1 MVMAAV
7 IAVLAAS
14 CQKENAIVDT
24 PTASTYPAGTVN
36 YIVGKVSNSRT
47 VESAEQWNALV
58 DECFDGAD
66 EGHLVTIAHGV
77 TTNPSKERLTYT
89 TESRETA
96 MAWVKAKYEEGYDVT
111 LWYDEE
117 QGRYICVASK
127 TATADGFVAPNG
139 FVYQPLQQYLIG
151 NWTKCLDRKVG
162 LADRAGYVNLD
173 LQTGMLS
180 MSWHQIY
187 DFFEIVPANIA
198 DTVWSQIRIT
208 SDTISGYTWGIYG
221 LDEYQPY
228 ELHQNIVCP
237 GVGLGSMWYLR
248 WIAFEWSQDTMFV
261 IFERKH
267 QIYPEIFIRN

>member
-7 IAVLAAS
+7 IAVLVAS

-24 PTASTYPAGTVN
+24 PTANTYPAGTVN

-127 TATADGFVAPNG
+127 LAPPAGAAPNG
-139 FVYQPLQQYLIG
+139 FVFVPLQQYLPGSWTLCTDHEAVLAPHAAQVELDPNYGILTM
-151 NWTKCLDRKVG
+151 NW
-162 LADRAGYVNLD
+162 
-173 LQTGMLS
+173 S
-180 MSWHQIY
+180 QIY
-187 DFFEIVPANIA
+187 EFYKIVPANISNNRYSMIHIIN
-198 DTVWSQIRIT
+198 DTIHIDNKSFTYQVVSDLVVTTFYHTKRLDFRAYEWS
-208 SDTISGYTWGIYG
+208 SDTMLVYYRNSSNIIPSIYT
-221 LDEYQPY
+221 
-228 ELHQNIVCP
+228 
-237 GVGLGSMWYLR
+237 
-248 WIAFEWSQDTMFV
+248 
-261 IFERKH
+261 
-267 QIYPEIFIRN
+267 RN

>member
-7 IAVLAAS
+7 VAVMAAS

-127 TATADGFVAPNG
+127 LAPPAGAAPNG
-139 FVYQPLQQYLIG
+139 FVFVPLQQYLPG
-151 NWTKCLDRKVG
+151 SWTLCTDHEVVLAPHAAQVELDPEFG
-162 LADRAGYVNLD
+162 I
-173 LQTGMLS
+173 LS
-180 MSWHQIY
+180 MTWEQIY
-187 DFFEIVPANIA
+187 NFYSLIQGSPRNESYRDLHINSDMIVMGRDTLLYEIHAQTVYAMVNDNRSLLSDFRA
-198 DTVWSQIRIT
+198 
-208 SDTISGYTWGIYG
+208 Y
-221 LDEYQPY
+221 
-228 ELHQNIVCP
+228 
-237 GVGLGSMWYLR
+237 
-248 WIAFEWSQDTMFV
+248 EWSYDTMLVFY
-261 IFERKH
+261 RNASD
-267 QIYPEIFIRN
+267 IYPFIYTRIGLL